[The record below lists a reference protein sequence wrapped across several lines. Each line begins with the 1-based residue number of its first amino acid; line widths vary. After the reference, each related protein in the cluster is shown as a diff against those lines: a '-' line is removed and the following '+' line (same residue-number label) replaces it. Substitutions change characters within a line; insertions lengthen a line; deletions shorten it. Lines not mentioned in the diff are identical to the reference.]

1 MMNLDQKELLN
12 QIINHKMLREVL
24 LAEQDVSSMNLNVFT
39 RNQMQEISTAKMAP
53 ISELLIQAINIQIA
67 QEEEMFRNMK

>member
-1 MMNLDQKELLN
+1 MNLDQKELLN

-24 LAEQDVSSMNLNVFT
+24 LAEFDTSTINLNVFT
-39 RNQMQEISTAKMAP
+39 RNQMQEIITAKMDP